1 MESTENSTYYP
12 PAVIRDELLFED
24 ESLNEIDVDEQPQFF
39 QAFEFVDIVKKL
51 KKPNE
56 DEPEVSDAGNTEQN
70 TENTEQKPEPSDEI
84 INCISEFLG
93 CIESHPDLPKEE
105 LSSKAKNCYQ
115 LFQDCSGSVIL
126 IPDLYRNSK

>member
-12 PAVIRDELLFED
+12 VIRDELLFED

-56 DEPEVSDAGNTEQN
+56 EEPMVSDTENTEQN
-70 TENTEQKPEPSDEI
+70 TENTSKPEPSDEI

-93 CIESHPDLPKEE
+93 CIESHPDLPREE